1 MATNNITD
9 MYSMNQNTGI
19 QSAQGCNRPGSNGGV
34 PRLAMLNDVAG
45 FGHCSTAV
53 SLPIISV
60 LGVQVCP
67 VPTSILSNHFAFP
80 HYYHEDYTPHMRDYL
95 HAWEQLQLKFDGLYC
110 GFLGNEA
117 QIEIVEEFLSVFRP
131 GFFLL
136 DPVMGDHG
144 RYYSSVTPAHCR
156 GLRSLMQHA
165 DIITPNLTEACL
177 LTDTPY
183 QEGKWTEYELQSI
196 CDKLSKYCKGSIV
209 ITGLHSTSSFLNYIW
224 QDGVRS
230 TCTTHKS
237 GTSRP
242 GTGDIF
248 ASILAADALLQVPL
262 AVSVQK
268 AADFIALCIAGSD
281 KAGIP
286 INHGVIFEKYLG
298 SLLTKT
304 PS

>member
-1 MATNNITD
+1 MDKKNITD
-9 MYSMNQNTGI
+9 IFSTNQSDSI
-19 QSAQGCNRPGSNGGV
+19 HAVQICNGPEANGGV
-34 PRLAMLNDVAG
+34 PRLAMMNDMAG

-95 HAWEQLQLKFDGLYC
+95 HAWEQLHLEFDGLYC

-117 QIEIVEEFLSVFRP
+117 QIEIVEEFLHIFHPS
-131 GFFLL
+131 FFLL

-144 RYYSSVTPAHCR
+144 RLYSGITPAHCQ

-165 DIITPNLTEACL
+165 DIITPNITEACL

-196 CDKLSKYCKGSIV
+196 CDKLSRYCKGSIV

-224 QDGVRS
+224 QEGVRS
-230 TCTTHKS
+230 TCTTPKS
-237 GTSRP
+237 GNSRP

-248 ASILAADALLQVPL
+248 ASILAANALLQVPL
-262 AVSVQK
+262 SVSVQK

-298 SLLTKT
+298 SLLAKK